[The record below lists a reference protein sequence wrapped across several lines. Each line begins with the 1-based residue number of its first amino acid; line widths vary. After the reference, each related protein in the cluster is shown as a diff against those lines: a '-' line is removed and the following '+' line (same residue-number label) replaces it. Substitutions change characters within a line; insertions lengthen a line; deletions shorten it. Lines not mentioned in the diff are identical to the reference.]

1 MGKIIIFIVG
11 LVIAVGL
18 AFIEAWCLK
27 VVYNFVVPFFF
38 SNAPKMDIWIAF
50 GVLVLIN
57 IIAQPFKSKSK

>member
-1 MGKIIIFIVG
+1 MEKFIIFVIGIV
-11 LVIAVGL
+11 LVIGL
-18 AFIEAWCLK
+18 SFFEAWCLK
-27 VVYNFVVPFFF
+27 VVYNFVAPFFF